1 MSDVSTITSLGHVR
15 YWAKS
20 TPTGAPGIDVK
31 THCLNVG
38 WVAFYIAR
46 HYETL
51 LRQFSVSPNQVA
63 FLATTHDCGKISYDF
78 ETQLSSWV
86 SSMGWVV
93 RRGSSRKK
101 HGEYTTE
108 TLQRYFHSNPMA
120 SQTSCAYWATIVGSH
135 HGTLGV
141 MPIPGQVTPVES
153 KHQRSPEPDWE
164 RDRQQLISYARTVFP
179 CSELPE
185 IQSNSPAMWIVGG
198 LIVLADWIASNELF
212 FPCEK
217 KVDASKVAQ
226 ESLADLQIEPFSVC
240 PGLAFETV
248 FGFPQ
253 NEFQK
258 QIEKWVTEPGL
269 YAFEAPMGLGKT
281 EAALWAAYK
290 LIGKGMATGIYFA
303 LPTQTTSNRMWF
315 RIQHFVDRVSPKSS
329 RPRLIH
335 GKSWLYENDFQIE
348 SRDGKLSEA
357 SKWFSSSRRA
367 LFAQIGVGTVDQA
380 LLAILGVRHFFL
392 RRAALAGKV
401 VILDEVHS
409 YDAYT
414 GELVK
419 VLSDELVRL
428 GATVIILSATLTN
441 TARARLFLD
450 ECQSEDSWINTDTF
464 PVLFTKRISGSS
476 IQFLK
481 DGTELQNKK
490 VEIHWDTKDSLANRA
505 LHWVNEGARILWI
518 CDTVSSAQEVF
529 RLFREKAS
537 DGGKFVGLLH
547 SRFPYCCRQQL
558 EKKWLHF
565 FDKDSCINHGCV
577 LVSTQ
582 IVEQSVDIDA
592 DILVTEIAPT
602 DMIFQRIGRLQ
613 RHNRGPRK
621 WMPQC
626 WIVKESNSSQELA
639 SMSVGAIKK
648 CLGKKGYVYDYSV
661 LLRTMRLW
669 EQKTEVLVPADI
681 RPMLQE
687 TYEGEIP
694 DNWKE
699 LDLEREGIAR
709 AKRTLALQAANVWTA
724 SLQDDE
730 EVCQGTRLLSQRTIH
745 VVLYTRMDK
754 KGIELINGDY
764 FDCTEKD
771 ELKIRKAFAFS
782 ATEAPVRSEDVFS
795 MSKTEQFW
803 ISKSKVQI
811 ETVLLNAND
820 SMRKPFHYDKNLG
833 LIR

>member
-1 MSDVSTITSLGHVR
+1 M
-15 YWAKS
+15 
-20 TPTGAPGIDVK
+20 
-31 THCLNVG
+31 
-38 WVAFYIAR
+38 
-46 HYETL
+46 
-51 LRQFSVSPNQVA
+51 
-63 FLATTHDCGKISYDF
+63 
-78 ETQLSSWV
+78 
-86 SSMGWVV
+86 
-93 RRGSSRKK
+93 
-101 HGEYTTE
+101 
-108 TLQRYFHSNPMA
+108 
-120 SQTSCAYWATIVGSH
+120 
-135 HGTLGV
+135 
-141 MPIPGQVTPVES
+141 
-153 KHQRSPEPDWE
+153 
-164 RDRQQLISYARTVFP
+164 
-179 CSELPE
+179 
-185 IQSNSPAMWIVGG
+185 
-198 LIVLADWIASNELF
+198 
-212 FPCEK
+212 
-217 KVDASKVAQ
+217 
-226 ESLADLQIEPFSVC
+226 
-240 PGLAFETV
+240 
-248 FGFPQ
+248 
-253 NEFQK
+253 
-258 QIEKWVTEPGL
+258 
-269 YAFEAPMGLGKT
+269 
-281 EAALWAAYK
+281 
-290 LIGKGMATGIYFA
+290 
-303 LPTQTTSNRMWF
+303 
-315 RIQHFVDRVSPKSS
+315 
-329 RPRLIH
+329 
-335 GKSWLYENDFQIE
+335 
-348 SRDGKLSEA
+348 
-357 SKWFSSSRRA
+357 
-367 LFAQIGVGTVDQA
+367 GTVDQA

-464 PVLFTKRISGSS
+464 PVLFTKRISGSP

-565 FDKDSCINHGCV
+565 FDKDSRINHGCV

-626 WIVKESNSSQELA
+626 WIVKESNPSQELA

-764 FDCTEKD
+764 FDCIEKD
-771 ELKIRKAFAFS
+771 ELRIRKAFAFS
-782 ATEAPVRSEDVFS
+782 ATEVPVRSEDVFS

-803 ISKSKVQI
+803 MSKSKVQK